1 LTSEPRY
8 SQAIQHQVDVS
19 GLKFK
24 VFFLGPLDNKDLI
37 GKLKSAQAL
46 VVPSSY
52 EGFGIVYLEG
62 MAFGLPAIGT
72 TAGGASEVIDDGETG
87 YLLPTDDAG
96 QLAERLSMLSKD
108 RKLLARLSVNAL
120 ARYRQQPAWEETAG
134 KIREFLHAIVS
145 SGEAWQTPVLSDTK

>member
-1 LTSEPRY
+1 
-8 SQAIQHQVDVS
+8 
-19 GLKFK
+19 
-24 VFFLGPLDNKDLI
+24 
-37 GKLKSAQAL
+37 
-46 VVPSSY
+46 
-52 EGFGIVYLEG
+52 